1 MSFRIVESTPAQSN
15 GNEVLL
21 VRDNWNDWF
30 TWVTQ
35 FYVIVVTQNNQ
46 RIDIGQVKIA
56 RVGMTPQSAITSV
69 LFPNAFP
76 RLEAPWFSIGQAENY
91 YEQLNEL
98 GDQYRDWYLN
108 AIRDI
113 ARE

>member
-1 MSFRIVESTPAQSN
+1 MTFRIVDSYSSPSS

-35 FYVIVVTQNNQ
+35 FYVVVVTADKQ

-56 RVGMTPQSAITSV
+56 KKGMTVDAHLKLTR
-69 LFPNAFP
+69 AA
-76 RLEAPWFSIGQAENY
+76 RLKLTHP
-91 YEQLNEL
+91 L
-98 GDQYRDWYLN
+98 
-108 AIRDI
+108 
-113 ARE
+113 